1 MDSLALSSNPFAAA
15 PSASPAETLAR
26 TILGLLQAGAAAP
39 GEAAAPKPG
48 SILNLLL
55 NPRNSAAPMNIN
67 LDQLVSGSALQAL
80 LKQLPAE
87 LMARPQ
93 VFQALVLQTTLL
105 PNAPARESPQTL
117 PQLVLPNNSPAATTA
132 GAPTQYRITL
142 EWQNRL
148 LQIISPQAFSRG
160 AQLQLQ
166 STASGAVIL
175 LAQTA
180 APRVA
185 QAAPQSS
192 TPAAPLPAPAAALN
206 PAMQALQQSARSL
219 LPRQQPLHTLLPQLQ
234 KFLQPGL
241 REQLPSAVVK
251 AVAQLLQ
258 AMPRAEQM
266 RNPQVVRHA
275 VENSGSF
282 LESRLSRTAA
292 GTPPTPEAQARTLV
306 TDIKAQ
312 INSLLTTIRSFAP
325 DIVTQARAP
334 LSATEEL
341 VYNKPMLGAQ
351 QNSRAGTDAVVD
363 SGDALLGQL
372 SKLLLAGLARV
383 QLNQLD
389 GASARLVG
397 TEAQPPVPTWLID
410 IPLRTPHGADQL
422 QLRIEQHRRQQQG
435 RAQMQWN
442 VDIALDLHAAGK
454 LTAALT
460 IVDKSVAA
468 VLWAEQQNTH
478 AAVRDEMDYL
488 RAGLESVGVTVT
500 EMQCRLGTAPART
513 SVLTQKLVDIHT

>member
-1 MDSLALSSNPFAAA
+1 
-15 PSASPAETLAR
+15 
-26 TILGLLQAGAAAP
+26 
-39 GEAAAPKPG
+39 
-48 SILNLLL
+48 
-55 NPRNSAAPMNIN
+55 
-67 LDQLVSGSALQAL
+67 
-80 LKQLPAE
+80 
-87 LMARPQ
+87 
-93 VFQALVLQTTLL
+93 
-105 PNAPARESPQTL
+105 
-117 PQLVLPNNSPAATTA
+117 
-132 GAPTQYRITL
+132 
-142 EWQNRL
+142 
-148 LQIISPQAFSRG
+148 
-160 AQLQLQ
+160 Q

-241 REQLPSAVVK
+241 REQLPSAVVQ

-258 AMPRAEQM
+258 AMPRAEQT

-325 DIVTQARAP
+325 DIATQARAP
-334 LSATEEL
+334 LPATEEL
-341 VYNKPMLGAQ
+341 IYTHKPMLGAQ

-363 SGDALLGQL
+363 SGDALL
-372 SKLLLAGLARV
+372 
-383 QLNQLD
+383 
-389 GASARLVG
+389 
-397 TEAQPPVPTWLID
+397 
-410 IPLRTPHGADQL
+410 
-422 QLRIEQHRRQQQG
+422 
-435 RAQMQWN
+435 
-442 VDIALDLHAAGK
+442 
-454 LTAALT
+454 
-460 IVDKSVAA
+460 
-468 VLWAEQQNTH
+468 
-478 AAVRDEMDYL
+478 
-488 RAGLESVGVTVT
+488 
-500 EMQCRLGTAPART
+500 
-513 SVLTQKLVDIHT
+513 